1 MSATTAYAE
10 ASVDFGGAPI
20 ADLAILIG
28 LGIFFF
34 LGVLQG
40 SIRRLLG
47 IAAMFFAFVI
57 AANARGP
64 VGDLLADNWRQFDFG
79 YNHLLAFIIVFLVV
93 VVVLNIIIQVAY
105 KRTDIS
111 ARNPIVDDALG
122 ALLGLVEG
130 FLLLLYV
137 VIILNSFQLPAAG
150 SGDVTQLRDVQNAV
164 VNHSHIARFL
174 QENIAPVFVHLF
186 GILLPADLV
195 KLYN

>member
-1 MSATTAYAE
+1 M
-10 ASVDFGGAPI
+10 DIGGAPI
-20 ADLAILIG
+20 ADLAILIC
-28 LGIFFF
+28 LCVFFF

-64 VGDLLADNWRQFDFG
+64 VGDFLANNWHQFNSG
-79 YNHLLAFIIVFLVV
+79 YNHLLAFIIVFLIV
-93 VVVLNIIIQVAY
+93 VVVLNIIIQAVY

-122 ALLGLVEG
+122 ALLGVLEG
-130 FLLLLYV
+130 FLLLLFA
-137 VIILNSFQLPAAG
+137 VIILNSYILPPAG

-164 VNHSHIARFL
+164 VNHSHIARFI
-174 QENIAPVFVHLF
+174 QDSIAPVFVHIF
-186 GILLPADLV
+186 GILLPSDLV
-195 KLYN
+195 KLY